1 MSRQRPY
8 GSMMEAYILL
18 LLTYDRQVFEDFLND
33 CRGFQELG
41 DLGNTER
48 MRLPATYIIPNPI
61 YIPFWQCLCR
71 MYGEIFANASES
83 YVCTSNLHMLIY
95 DLECCY
101 NRVKDETILIHDPDF
116 KY

>member
-8 GSMMEAYILL
+8 GSMMEAYILV
-18 LLTYDRQVFEDFLND
+18 LLTYDRQVFEKFLNE

-41 DLGNTER
+41 DQGKLER
-48 MRLPATYIIPNPI
+48 MRLPTAYRIIHRI

-83 YVCTSNLHMLIY
+83 YVYTNNLDIMIY
-95 DLECCY
+95 DLEHCY
-101 NRVKDETILIHDPDF
+101 EQVKDDHIQNHDLDF